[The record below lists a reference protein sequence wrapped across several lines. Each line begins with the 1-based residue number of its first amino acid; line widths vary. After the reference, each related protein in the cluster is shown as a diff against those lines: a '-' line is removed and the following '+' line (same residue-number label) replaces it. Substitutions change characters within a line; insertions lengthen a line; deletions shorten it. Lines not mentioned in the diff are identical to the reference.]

1 MYFGFKVIITL
12 KPKTMN
18 AIDQKRSENSSLYF
32 QIGLVLSLI
41 LTYLFIEIEIQ
52 SVSTDSLAPNR
63 IVDISEVYTQK
74 FTIEKPVVLEPVV
87 QSKPKFVNSFKP
99 VAQTNPEDNEPVE
112 MLTPISEPTT
122 DNPTDDPIET
132 APVTIITPK
141 PDFFERGAV
150 EESPTFMAC
159 ANLKGVQ
166 RDICFNEQLK
176 KFLMS
181 NLKYPGKALDNGI
194 EGSIAVQFIIDKN
207 GNITSVKSLNSNNKD
222 LENEAL
228 RVVSKLPKM
237 KPGRQG
243 NENVSVRYT
252 VPISFKIPK

>member
-1 MYFGFKVIITL
+1 MYFGFKVTITL

-41 LTYLFIEIEIQ
+41 LSYLFIEIEFQ
-52 SVSTDSLAPNR
+52 SVTTDAVAPKSR
-63 IVDISEVYTQK
+63 IDISEVYTQK

-87 QSKPKFVNSFKP
+87 QSKPKFVNRFNP
-99 VAQTNPEDNEPVE
+99 VVQTKPEDKEPVE
-112 MLTPISEPTT
+112 MLTPTS
-122 DNPTDDPIET
+122 
-132 APVTIITPK
+132 
-141 PDFFERGAV
+141 DFFERGAV

-181 NLKYPGKALDNGI
+181 NLKYPGRALDNGI

-207 GNITSVKSLNSNNKD
+207 GNITSVKSLNSNHKD

-243 NENVSVRYT
+243 NEYVSVRYT

>member
-12 KPKTMN
+12 KPKAMN

-41 LTYLFIEIEIQ
+41 LAYLFIEIEIQ
-52 SVSTDSLAPNR
+52 SVTTDAVAPKSR
-63 IVDISEVYTQK
+63 IDISEVYTQK
-74 FTIEKPVVLEPVV
+74 FTIEKPVVLESVV
-87 QSKPKFVNSFKP
+87 QSKPKFVNRFKP
-99 VAQTNPEDNEPVE
+99 VVQTKPEDKEPVE
-112 MLTPISEPTT
+112 MLTPTSEPTT
-122 DNPTDDPIET
+122 DRPTEPTEP
-132 APVTIITPK
+132 APEIITTPK

-181 NLKYPGKALDNGI
+181 NLKYPGRALDNGI

-207 GNITSVKSLNSNNKD
+207 GNITSVKSLNSNHKD

-243 NENVSVRYT
+243 NEYVSVRYT